1 MTHDISIRVFTSVK
15 LRMTYPYMSSQ
26 VSSYVCALS
35 APNGLMGTLTNAP
48 NGLMGTLTNTPNGL
62 MGTLTNAPNG
72 LMGTLTNAPNG
83 LMGTLTNAPKAYAV
97 SCPLQTCVTFL
108 FQVLHTGLSE
118 LYTQLSRSQWL
129 PGNSH
134 NPANRP
140 LPSARCTSK

>member
-35 APNGLMGTLTNAP
+35 
-48 NGLMGTLTNTPNGL
+48 
-62 MGTLTNAPNG
+62 APNG

>member
-1 MTHDISIRVFTSVK
+1 MGTLTN
-15 LRMTYPYMSSQ
+15 
-26 VSSYVCALS
+26 

-48 NGLMGTLTNTPNGL
+48 NGLMGTLTNAPNGLMGTLTNAPNGL